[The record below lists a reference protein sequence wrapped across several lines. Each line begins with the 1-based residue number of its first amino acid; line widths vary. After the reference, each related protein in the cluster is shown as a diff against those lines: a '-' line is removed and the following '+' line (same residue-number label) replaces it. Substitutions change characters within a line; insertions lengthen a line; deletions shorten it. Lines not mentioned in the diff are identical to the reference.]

1 MKENYRGMII
11 LLISFVLSFVLN
23 LNAILYGKAQ
33 IIGAI
38 ASVLYVFSWLYWA
51 MAYENKREK
60 IFLFVWQIAALVCS
74 FFVMLFLD
82 KGSNYLI
89 IPSIVFL
96 TSLAG
101 LQYFSLLVPLV
112 QILLSLFLFVISFS
126 RSVRA
131 RAGQF

>member
-60 IFLFVWQIAALVCS
+60 IFLFVWQVAALVCS
-74 FFVMLFLD
+74 FLVMLFLD
-82 KGSNYLI
+82 KGNNYLI

-126 RSVRA
+126 RTVRA